1 MSPNSSEESIDFL
14 LVQVSKLHRSRAHHL
29 LESLGLYRGQPHV
42 LRALWEQEG
51 MTHGE
56 LAARLQVQPA
66 TITKMIQRMEKAG
79 FVARRP
85 DPKDQRVS
93 RVYLTEAG
101 RTVQDRVKQVWRT
114 LEDETFDGFTLEE
127 RVLLRRF
134 FLQMRENLTHVSE
147 ARKSHRHSRESA
159 GETTQ

>member
-1 MSPNSSEESIDFL
+1 MAQQTNEESNDFL

-56 LAARLQVQPA
+56 LAAQIRVQPA

-101 RTVQDRVKQVWRT
+101 RTVQGKVEQVWQT
-114 LEDETFDGFTLEE
+114 LEDETFAGFTFEE

-134 FLQMRENLTHVSE
+134 FLQIRENLSR
-147 ARKSHRHSRESA
+147 AGKSK
-159 GETTQ
+159 Q